1 MHQSPKTCY
10 MALGLV
16 PSVSLLK
23 MGFSLG
29 APGALWA
36 VHTGAKYTPTHS
48 ARWHQPGPVYAFRQH
63 KGWQW
68 LTHKKTH
75 LYWSCSPSL
84 FFCPDSNQKYST
96 VTVQVSTVYCFF
108 YTLIYSEQESIFNK
122 KAVNKLAEQEV
133 GATGD
138 QNAYLLESRA
148 VKTRTKWL
156 PVEWDQMY
164 GSSVN

>member
-1 MHQSPKTCY
+1 MFLLLYLCNCVIILLNYYTVFVDMHQSPKTCY

-75 LYWSCSPSL
+75 LY
-84 FFCPDSNQKYST
+84 
-96 VTVQVSTVYCFF
+96 
-108 YTLIYSEQESIFNK
+108 
-122 KAVNKLAEQEV
+122 
-133 GATGD
+133 
-138 QNAYLLESRA
+138 
-148 VKTRTKWL
+148 
-156 PVEWDQMY
+156 
-164 GSSVN
+164 